1 MIFPQQVVRT
11 VSGEIFQFEIDDFRK
26 RCLLEGLDE
35 IGLTLGKAETIK
47 GYEPEAHGSPSLGV
61 WSD

>member
-1 MIFPQQVVRT
+1 RT

-47 GYEPEAHGSPSLGV
+47 GYEQRRMAAHPWVFGAIK
-61 WSD
+61 